1 MAAAS
6 KKDLFL
12 MILLWNAVLTL
23 SSVPLLSQDPWVN
36 MTWITLILPNILG
49 FMPRGG
55 PLCGR
60 MALDAPFML
69 LATAIAFIT
78 SFIASKIKA
87 SIKNDF
93 KNYGKTTRSTGNVLA
108 LRAGGLLAGFL
119 ISYLILG
126 EDSVYSHF
134 NNGNMEVSA

>member
-55 PLCGR
+55 PLWGR

-78 SFIASKIKA
+78 SLIASKIKRRL
-87 SIKNDF
+87 
-93 KNYGKTTRSTGNVLA
+93 KTILKITVKLQEVQAMFLRFVQEDYSLA
-108 LRAGGLLAGFL
+108 FL
-119 ISYLILG
+119 YLT
-126 EDSVYSHF
+126 
-134 NNGNMEVSA
+134 

>member
-36 MTWITLILPNILG
+36 MTWITLILPNVLG

-55 PLCGR
+55 PLWGR

-78 SFIASKIKA
+78 SLIASKIKA

-93 KNYGKTTRSTGNVLA
+93 KIYGKTTRSTVNVLA

-119 ISYLILG
+119 IAYLILG

>member
-55 PLCGR
+55 PLWGR
-60 MALDAPFML
+60 MAP
-69 LATAIAFIT
+69 
-78 SFIASKIKA
+78 KIKA

>member
-12 MILLWNAVLTL
+12 MILLWNVVLTL

-55 PLCGR
+55 PLWGR

>member
-55 PLCGR
+55 PLWGR

>member
-1 MAAAS
+1 
-6 KKDLFL
+6 

-55 PLCGR
+55 PLWGR